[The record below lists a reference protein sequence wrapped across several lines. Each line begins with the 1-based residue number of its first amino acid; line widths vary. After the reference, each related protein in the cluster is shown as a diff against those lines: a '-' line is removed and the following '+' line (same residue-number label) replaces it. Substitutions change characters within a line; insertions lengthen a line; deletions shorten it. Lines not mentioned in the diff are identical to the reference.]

1 MESQKMKARWMKIH
15 LAIDLRTGKPMIAE
29 ATDDTMYLEKALKET
44 NRRKGKVVIDG
55 AAESV
60 TSLLISIIK
69 SW

>member
-1 MESQKMKARWMKIH
+1 MKIH
-15 LAIDLRTGKPMIAE
+15 LAIDLKTGKLTVAE
-29 ATDDTMYLEKALKET
+29 ATDEYKHDTTYLEKALKET
-44 NRRKGKVVIDG
+44 NRRKGKVLIDG